1 MADDADRSD
10 KLLGRGLED
19 ISYLFLSQPTN
30 EFDTREPGWSRPSA
44 NMGER
49 PASSGSHG
57 GTVLLKREQIGS
69 DKSRLIALLRGCDT
83 ALEESLHA
91 IDANVPCDPYGEID
105 LMAID
110 QASQLTIIDA
120 ETVADDRLL
129 LRGLGHVDWTTR
141 NVALLRRMY
150 RGHAINFSLRPRL
163 VLVAPQFSQLIQSV
177 AHQITH
183 SQVGCVRY
191 HSVELAAGSGL
202 MFERLCF
209 VST

>member
-10 KLLGRGLED
+10 RLLGRGLED

-30 EFDTREPGWSRPSA
+30 EFDNSEPGWSRSGA
-44 NMGER
+44 DAASR
-49 PASSGSHG
+49 PAPPGSHG
-57 GTVLLKREQIGS
+57 GTVLLKRQQIGS

-83 ALEESLHA
+83 ALEESFRA

-110 QASQLTIIDA
+110 PASQLTLIDA
-120 ETVADDRLL
+120 ETVGDDRLL
-129 LRGLGHVDWTTR
+129 LRGLGHIDWLTR

-163 VLVAPQFSQLIQSV
+163 VLVAPQFSPLILSV
-177 AHQITH
+177 ARQITH
-183 SQVGCVRY
+183 SQIDCVRY
-191 HSVELAAGSGL
+191 HSVELAAGNGL
-202 MFERLCF
+202 MFERL
-209 VST
+209 

>member
-10 KLLGRGLED
+10 RLLGRGLED
-19 ISYLFLSQPTN
+19 ISYLFLSPPTN
-30 EFDTREPGWSRPSA
+30 EFDTGEPGWSRPAAS
-44 NMGER
+44 MGSP
-49 PASSGSHG
+49 PASPGSHG
-57 GTVLLKREQIGS
+57 GTVLMKRQQIGS

-83 ALEESLHA
+83 ALEESFRA

-110 QASQLTIIDA
+110 HASQLTIIDA
-120 ETVADDRLL
+120 ETVADDRLV

-163 VLVAPQFSQLIQSV
+163 VLVAPQFSHLILSV

-183 SQVGCVRY
+183 SQVECVRY

-202 MFERLCF
+202 MFERL
-209 VST
+209 